1 MTGLAARVAAQ
12 AKINLHLRVFDRD
25 ASGYHSIETVFQR
38 IETSD
43 WLTLRITPGER
54 TLDVVS
60 ALATEESDLGPLE
73 QNLAY
78 RAAEAY
84 AEAADWPPGFDIQL
98 TKWIPVGAGLGGGS
112 ADAAGVLRLLNFLA
126 LRPMPPARLQAIAA
140 SLGSDVPFLL
150 SDEVIAIGS
159 GRGERLSPLP
169 PLMQRHVLLVAP
181 RFPVSTTDAYSWLD
195 DDRSAGLIPDVGAQK
210 VGDVSALGS
219 WSDIAAFAHNDFLEP
234 VTRRYPALAGMLVA
248 LRETGPML
256 ASMTGSGSALFGIYE
271 IEPSI
276 PREAAFRGVSIA
288 PTRTAISVVQP
299 IRLG

>member
-43 WLTLRITPGER
+43 WLTLRITGGQR
-54 TLDVVS
+54 TLDVMS
-60 ALATEESDLGPLE
+60 ALATEGPDLGPPE
-73 QNLAY
+73 TNLAY

-126 LRPMPPARLQAIAA
+126 LRPMPAQRLHSIAA
-140 SLGSDVPFLL
+140 ELGSDVPFLL
-150 SDEVIAIGS
+150 SDEVMAIGT
-159 GRGERLSPLP
+159 GRGEQILPLP
-169 PLMQRHVLLVAP
+169 QLQRRHVLLAVPHFA
-181 RFPVSTTDAYSWLD
+181 VSTKEAYSWLD
-195 DDRSAGLIPDVGAQK
+195 DDRVAGLIPNPGAQK
-210 VGDVSALGS
+210 LEDPSEFSNWNAL
-219 WSDIAAFAHNDFLEP
+219 AAFARNDFLEP
-234 VTRRYPALAGMLVA
+234 VTRHYPALAGILGA
-248 LRETGPML
+248 LRETGPVF

-271 IEPSI
+271 IEPTI
-276 PREAAFRGVSIA
+276 PRDAAFRGVSIT
-288 PTRTAISVVQP
+288 PTRTATSVVQP
-299 IRLG
+299 TRLG